1 MKNDTT
7 LRDAKSES
15 RKGRKPKNGKAMTPA
30 ERKRL
35 QRKLEKEKQTDA
47 PTWLRYRREIL
58 SIVMNRYLFANSVEI
73 AHALGAVSLGLT
85 YLTTIR
91 GHSEADRIDALQAI
105 TNPTESQL
113 SKNTLLAEFAEFSI
127 NKQIE
132 AANPGF
138 HNTSLFDLYRDL
150 FESHE
155 TQNGGDE

>member
-1 MKNDTT
+1 
-7 LRDAKSES
+7 
-15 RKGRKPKNGKAMTPA
+15 MTPA

-35 QRKLEKEKQTDA
+35 QRKREKEKQTDA

-58 SIVMNRYLFANSVEI
+58 SIVMNRYLFANSVEM

-85 YLTTIR
+85 YLTAIR

-127 NKQIE
+127 DKQIE
-132 AANPGF
+132 ADNPGF
-138 HNTSLFDLYRDL
+138 HNTSLFDLFRDL

-155 TQNGGDE
+155 TQNGGNT